1 MDAKITEILVCPLCK
16 GPLLWSEKKKEFYC
30 RSDMK
35 AFPVIDG
42 IPCMV
47 PTEAREMKEEEIES
61 FAKTVEET
69 QQRLLNQSYV
79 KLTWQQ
85 MAEIYK
91 ELY

>member
-1 MDAKITEILVCPLCK
+1 
-16 GPLLWSEKKKEFYC
+16 
-30 RSDMK
+30 
-35 AFPVIDG
+35 
-42 IPCMV
+42 
-47 PTEAREMKEEEIES
+47 MKEEEIES

-91 ELY
+91 ELKRLEKCSEENEELLSTQRVVAETLYGLKGENE